1 MKDRRTPDLS
11 LLLLI
16 IIFLILAGL
25 SIYILVTMKIDDYKE
40 MLNEHK
46 LITTVIIVEEDQ
58 KPVVTEIFY
67 YHPETKKGALLN
79 IPEETGA
86 LIKSL
91 NRMDRI
97 DTLYNSKDPSYYMDQ
112 IGLLTGIEPDFYL
125 QITKETLVRLVDY
138 LEGIE
143 VFLPNPVI
151 VDNDKERILLPS
163 GSVNLDGDKTLDYMR
178 YSIEGESIE
187 DGIKREHEL
196 IMGVLKKLKAMYSE
210 KFSELFI
217 EYLFPEIN
225 SNFDEKSLD
234 SFLHEI
240 ASLEAD
246 RVVLQQVLGTRRVVD
261 SQILY
266 FPHYDGKLL
275 RETVKQLQDS
285 LSDFDV
291 LKDEKL
297 VVSLEIQ
304 NGTSRNGLAGR
315 TAQVFKSYGYEIAS
329 VKNADSAKYD
339 NTVILDK
346 KGDPA
351 AAQRVANLIKCQRIH
366 TDVNQNRDET
376 VDIIII
382 LGKDFDGRYVK

>member
-1 MKDRRTPDLS
+1 MKDKRSPDLS

-16 IIFLILAGL
+16 LIFLILAGL
-25 SIYILVTMKIDDYKE
+25 SLYILLTMKIDDYKE
-40 MLNEHK
+40 MVNDHK
-46 LITTVIIVEEDQ
+46 LINTIIIIEEEGV
-58 KPVVTEIFY
+58 PIVTELYY

-86 LIKSL
+86 LIQSL
-91 NRMDRI
+91 NRVDRI
-97 DTLYNSKDPSYYMDQ
+97 DTLYNSEDPSYYLRQ
-112 IGLLTGIEPDFYL
+112 IALLTGIEPDFYL
-125 QITKETLVRLVDY
+125 QIKTETLISLVDY
-138 LEGIE
+138 LEGVEI
-143 VFLPNPVI
+143 FLPNSVLI
-151 VDNDKERILLPS
+151 QNDKTNILLPS
-163 GSVNLDGDKTLDYMR
+163 GSVNLDGDKALDYLT
-178 YSIEGESIE
+178 YKIEGESTE
-187 DGIKREHEL
+187 DRIKREHEL
-196 IMGVLKKLKAMYSE
+196 IMGLLKKINNLYSPR
-210 KFSELFI
+210 FSESFI
-217 EYLFPEIN
+217 EYIYPEIN
-225 SNFDEKSLD
+225 TNLDDKSLD
-234 SFLHEI
+234 SFLHEMV
-240 ASLEAD
+240 SLEVD
-246 RVVLQQVLGTRRVVD
+246 RVVFQQVLGTSRKVD

-275 RETVKQLQDS
+275 RETVKQMQDS

-304 NGTSRNGLAGR
+304 NGTSRNGLASR

-329 VKNADSAKYD
+329 VKNADSSRYD

-366 TDVNQNRDET
+366 TDVDQNRDET

>member
-1 MKDRRTPDLS
+1 MKDRRAPDLS

-16 IIFLILAGL
+16 LIFLILAGL
-25 SIYILVTMKIDDYKE
+25 SVYILLTMKIDDYKE
-40 MLNEHK
+40 MINEHK
-46 LITTVIIVEEDQ
+46 LITTVIIIEEDQ
-58 KPVVTEIFY
+58 KPVITEVFY

-91 NRMDRI
+91 NRVDRI
-97 DTLYNSKDPSYYMDQ
+97 DTLYNPKDPSYYMDQ
-112 IGLLTGIEPDFYL
+112 IGLLTGIEPDFYI
-125 QITKETLVRLVDY
+125 QINNKTLVSLVDY

-151 VDNDKERILLPS
+151 VDNGVERTLLPS
-163 GSVNLDGDKTLDYMR
+163 GSVNLDGDKALDYMK
-178 YSIEGESIE
+178 YKIEGESIE

-196 IMGVLKKLKAMYSE
+196 VMGILKKLKIMYNE
-210 KFSELFI
+210 KFSEYFI
-217 EYLFPEIN
+217 KYLFPELN
-225 SNFDEKSLD
+225 TNLDEKSFD
-234 SFLHEI
+234 SFLHELS
-240 ASLEAD
+240 SLEAD
-246 RVVLQQVLGTRRVVD
+246 RVVYQQVLGTRRTVD
-261 SQILY
+261 SQVLY

-329 VKNADSAKYD
+329 VKNADSTKYD